1 MYNLKGELL
10 CYIKCGNK
18 DDEQYIA
25 KYGKAYGAVLLA
37 KWLPNINRTRNLFVL
52 DSYED
57 FLLIEDKLPDIFI
70 VRADAKTGEPATLGV
85 EGNFV
90 RKDEVK
96 EYILKVKQSNPKG
109 AVLCLDQEEGTREKV
124 RTDGAFNVYLQMGQK
139 VYIDYLGKGFDMGGI
154 TKGRENHETWSFD
167 WNDALFVTPYNMNRY
182 SHTIITQEQ
191 YLGSARRRLQQ
202 LLDLGYSRE
211 YIQGKV
217 PKTYS
222 PMPNSTKE
230 RLLDDIL
237 LPLYEKRINLEKD
250 GLKSFGVQGT
260 IVDGRLCPIEFN
272 RPERF
277 TAKEVL
283 NKDYER

>member
-1 MYNLKGELL
+1 M
-10 CYIKCGNK
+10 
-18 DDEQYIA
+18 
-25 KYGKAYGAVLLA
+25 
-37 KWLPNINRTRNLFVL
+37 
-52 DSYED
+52 
-57 FLLIEDKLPDIFI
+57 FI

-90 RKDEVK
+90 RKDQVK
-96 EYILKVKQSNPKG
+96 DYILRVKQSNPNG
-109 AVLCLDQEEGTREKV
+109 VVLFLDQEEGTREKV
-124 RTDGAFNVYLQMGQK
+124 RTDGAFNVYLQIGQK

-167 WNDALFVTPYNMNRY
+167 WEDALFVSPYNMNKY
-182 SHTIITQEQ
+182 GHTMITQEQ

-211 YIQGKV
+211 YIKGKV

-222 PMPNSTKE
+222 PMPLSIKE

-237 LPLYEKRINLEKD
+237 LPLYEKRIDLEKN

-260 IVDGRLCPIEFN
+260 IVDGQLCPIEFN
-272 RPERF
+272 RLERF
-277 TAKEVL
+277 VTKEEF